1 MPPWSDEGGQIV
13 LPLLPDV
20 KSSSSGQQFPIS
32 SAKHLT

>member
-1 MPPWSDEGGQIV
+1 MPPWPDEGQIV
-13 LPLLPDV
+13 LPRPDDV